1 MPKPK
6 PFIFNDEAVENSY
19 GFFILTEGIS
29 LVRFDSNPVMLSNHW
44 NYNESVLGHWE
55 NWFVQDGKL
64 LGYPVFDT
72 EDEYAKLI
80 AGKVERNH
88 IRGCSMGIIFD
99 PEDLVYVGGK
109 FILMKCELT
118 EVSIVA
124 IPSNKSSVQLYKK
137 ENEPFSDAE
146 IQSLCLSLK
155 NQNSEN
161 PELEIKTET
170 MKKITLSLAV
180 LTALSFDKSTPEV
193 DVEAVEAAVLKLGD
207 ENAKLKAKNLA
218 LESAAEAEQ
227 ETKIT
232 AMVDLAIKEGRIP
245 ATKKDDF
252 VNLAKANFDLAK
264 STIEGIPAKVNLSN
278 QIQNPAGGATE
289 VTSKE
294 AFLKLSTAEQLQFKA
309 EKPEEYKKLFTKTK

>member
-1 MPKPK
+1 MSKQK
-6 PFIFNDEAVENSY
+6 PFIFNDESVENSY

-55 NWFVQDGKL
+55 NYTKKDGKL
-64 LGYPVFDT
+64 LGYPIFDT
-72 EDEYAKLI
+72 EDEYAKLV

-88 IRGCSMGIIFD
+88 IRGCSMGIIFN

-124 IPSNKSSVQLYKK
+124 IPSNKASVQLYKK
-137 ENEPFSDAE
+137 ENELFSEDE
-146 IQSLCLSLK
+146 IKSLCLSLK
-155 NQNSEN
+155 NNVN
-161 PELEIKTET
+161 PEVEIKTEI
-170 MKKITLSLAV
+170 MKKITLSLAA

-193 DVEAVEAAVLKLGD
+193 DVEAVEAAVLKLGN
-207 ENAKLKAKNLA
+207 ENAQLKAKNLA
-218 LESAAEAEQ
+218 LETAAELEQ

-232 AMVDLAIKEGRIP
+232 AMVDLAVKEGRIS

-252 VNLAKANFDLAK
+252 VNLAKANFELAK

-278 QIQNPAGGATE
+278 QIQNPQGATE
-289 VTSKE
+289 VTTKE
-294 AFLKLSTAEQLQFKA
+294 AFLKLSYQEQLKFK
-309 EKPEEYKKLFTKTK
+309 EENKEAYTQLFTTKK

>member
-6 PFIFNDEAVENSY
+6 PFIFNDESVENSY

-29 LVRFDSNPVMLSNHW
+29 LARFEKNPVMLSNHW

-55 NWFVQDGKL
+55 NWFIQDSKL
-64 LGYPVFDT
+64 LGYPVFDK
-72 EDEYAKLI
+72 EDEYAALI

-137 ENEPFSDAE
+137 ENEPFSDDE
-146 IQSLCLSLK
+146 IKSLCLSLK
-155 NQNSEN
+155 NQEN

-193 DVEAVEAAVLKLGD
+193 DVEAVEAAVLKLSN
-207 ENAKLKAKNLA
+207 ENATIKAKNLA
-218 LESAAEAEQ
+218 LEAAAEAEQ

-252 VNLAKANFDLAK
+252 VNLAKANFELAK
-264 STIEGIPAKVNLSN
+264 STIEGIPVKQNLSE
-278 QIQNPAGGATE
+278 QIQNPASGSTTE

-309 EKPEEYKKLFTKTK
+309 ENPDEYKKLFTKTK

>member
-6 PFIFNDEAVENSY
+6 PFIFNDESVENHY

-29 LVRFDSNPVMLSNHW
+29 LVRFEKNPVMLSNHW

-55 NWFVQDGKL
+55 NWFIQDSRL

-88 IRGCSMGIIFD
+88 IKGCSMGIIFD

-124 IPSNKSSVQLYKK
+124 VPSNKASVQLYKK
-137 ENEPFSDAE
+137 DNEPFSDIE

-155 NQNSEN
+155 NKNSEN

-170 MKKITLSLAV
+170 MKKITLSLAA
-180 LTALSFDKSTPEV
+180 LAALSFDKSTPEV
-193 DVEAVEAAVLKLGD
+193 DVEAVETAVLKLGN
-207 ENAKLKAKNLA
+207 ENAQLKAKNLT

-232 AMVDLAIKEGRIP
+232 AMVELAIKEGRIP

-264 STIEGIPAKVNLSN
+264 STIEGIPAKVNLST
-278 QIQNPAGGATE
+278 QIQNPTGGATE